1 MNWIFKTDNITF
13 SEDFKTATI
22 TIVQR
27 RNFTGKEGEL
37 VIILDDRE
45 IEWKFTRLYRIDKI
59 IIERTES
66 KLRAIFIDLTL
77 VKQYE
82 EQKFLTDYIYSF
94 KRITNFNNP
103 HIHFSGPYNKLSK
116 IDFDIIENDE
126 IYYTRTILGTI
137 FNSLHKDH
145 QEQYLSY
152 LAENNPS
159 LLTDSSDLTSNLKL
173 LTEYVKFAIL
183 KPAEYLFETDKI
195 LNNILTQEEL
205 NQIAFADPDSDTK
218 ETVELI
224 HQQGQLINNNLPLLS
239 ENRENEINIEEFI
252 FDESNEKFIKKF
264 KNFGLPFKLK

>member
-1 MNWIFKTDNITF
+1 MNWIFKNDNVTF
-13 SEDFKTATI
+13 SEYFKTATI

-37 VIILDDRE
+37 VIILDNRE

-59 IIERTES
+59 IIEREES

-82 EQKFLTDYIYSF
+82 EEKFLTEYIYSF

-116 IDFDIIENDE
+116 FDFDIIDNDE

-159 LLTDSSDLTSNLKL
+159 LLINSDDLTNNLKL
-173 LTEYVKFAIL
+173 ITEYVKFAIL
-183 KPAEYLFETDKI
+183 KPAKYLTESDKI
-195 LNNILTQEEL
+195 LNNILTPEEL
-205 NQIAFADPDSDTK
+205 NQIGFAYSDFDSIGNIQ
-218 ETVELI
+218 LI
-224 HQQGQLINNNLPLLS
+224 HQQASLINDFLPQIS
-239 ENRENEINIEEFI
+239 DNIENEINIEEFI
-252 FDESNEKFIKKF
+252 FDE
-264 KNFGLPFKLK
+264 KNKEFTKIFQNAGLPFKLK